1 MADGRALLAKAQKE
15 EQGASGGFGWFSNKQ
30 DKIEQAIETY
40 TQAANAF
47 RASNQG
53 NDAGAAFEKAA
64 ALSKSINE
72 PNDQA
77 NYLTEAFKAYRLT
90 SPPDAARVM
99 RQALAHY
106 SLTNIRRAATNKQTL
121 AEMLE
126 QDPNTKHEAIKE
138 YDEAGDWFRNDNA
151 EALANKC
158 YIKAADL
165 SAETGGYFKAINR
178 YEEVARASVNNNLMK
193 WSVKDYLFKASLCHL
208 ASMDMIAAKR
218 AIQGEYPTLDNA
230 FTPPSME
237 CLFLNNLLQCVQD
250 GEKEQFNQ
258 NVRQYMARYPLDNW
272 KLDMLA
278 KTEHQIEAGAG
289 GDVEDESGL
298 L

>member
-53 NDAGAAFEKAA
+53 NEAGAAFEKAA

-77 NYLTEAFKAYRLT
+77 NYLSEAFKAYRLT

-126 QDPNTKHEAIKE
+126 QDSNTKLDAIKE

-165 SAETGGYFKAINR
+165 AAETGNYFKAINR
-178 YEEVARASVNNNLMK
+178 YEEVAKASVNNNLMK
-193 WSVKDYLFKASLCHL
+193 WSVKDYLFKASLCQL
-208 ASMDMIAAKR
+208 ASMDMISAKR
-218 AIQGEYPTLDNA
+218 AILGEYPALDNA
-230 FTPPSME
+230 FANGSME
-237 CLFLNNLLQCVQD
+237 GLFLANLLQCVQD
-250 GEKEQFNQ
+250 GEREAFRNNVVQF
-258 NVRQYMARYPLDNW
+258 MARFPLDNW
-272 KLDMLA
+272 KQQILH
-278 KTEHQIEAGAG
+278 KTEEQIEAGAG
-289 GDVEDESGL
+289 GDVEGDDGL